1 MKILFV
7 ASEGLPYSKTGGL
20 ADVVEALPKALASMG
35 NEVAVLLPR
44 YRGNRITSTM
54 ISSVTVTLGEKL
66 RFPAIAEA
74 PSVGGVRYFLVDDPG
89 YFDREQLY
97 GEKGVDY
104 PDNAAR
110 FCEFSRV
117 AIEFMKRV
125 WLPDVVHC
133 HDWQAALV
141 PVLIRAQHQD
151 DPVMRSLP
159 TVLTVHNLAYQGV
172 FPKAALRELSL
183 PESLFAFDRLE
194 FWGQINY
201 LKGGILF
208 ADYVTTVSRKYA
220 EEIQRPEFGS
230 GLEGVIHQ
238 RGDRVSGIINGVDYT
253 VWSPEIDTF
262 IARTYSAHNLDGKKV
277 CKRDLL
283 QQFKLPADKPE
294 HLERPL
300 VGIVSRFVDQKGFDL
315 IAQIAGEMMHENLS
329 LVALGTGQ
337 PEYERLFRDLAERY
351 PGRVGV
357 KLGYDNQL
365 AHKIEAGA
373 DIFLMPSRYE
383 PCGLNQIYSLRYGTV
398 PVVRATGGLDDTIQ
412 SFDHKTNQG
421 TGFKFYPYEGSA
433 LLNSIREALH
443 AFRDPKV
450 WQTLQKNGMA
460 KDFSWK
466 ASAASYVMLYEAAK
480 RSRIPKAVPTSK
492 A

>member
-1 MKILFV
+1 
-7 ASEGLPYSKTGGL
+7 
-20 ADVVEALPKALASMG
+20 
-35 NEVAVLLPR
+35 
-44 YRGNRITSTM
+44 
-54 ISSVTVTLGEKL
+54 
-66 RFPAIAEA
+66 
-74 PSVGGVRYFLVDDPG
+74 
-89 YFDREQLY
+89 
-97 GEKGVDY
+97 
-104 PDNAAR
+104 
-110 FCEFSRV
+110 
-117 AIEFMKRV
+117 
-125 WLPDVVHC
+125 
-133 HDWQAALV
+133 
-141 PVLIRAQHQD
+141 
-151 DPVMRSLP
+151 
-159 TVLTVHNLAYQGV
+159 
-172 FPKAALRELSL
+172 
-183 PESLFAFDRLE
+183 
-194 FWGQINY
+194 
-201 LKGGILF
+201 
-208 ADYVTTVSRKYA
+208 
-220 EEIQRPEFGS
+220 
-230 GLEGVIHQ
+230 
-238 RGDRVSGIINGVDYT
+238 
-253 VWSPEIDTF
+253 
-262 IARTYSAHNLDGKKV
+262 
-277 CKRDLL
+277 
-283 QQFKLPADKPE
+283 
-294 HLERPL
+294 
-300 VGIVSRFVDQKGFDL
+300 
-315 IAQIAGEMMHENLS
+315 MHENLS